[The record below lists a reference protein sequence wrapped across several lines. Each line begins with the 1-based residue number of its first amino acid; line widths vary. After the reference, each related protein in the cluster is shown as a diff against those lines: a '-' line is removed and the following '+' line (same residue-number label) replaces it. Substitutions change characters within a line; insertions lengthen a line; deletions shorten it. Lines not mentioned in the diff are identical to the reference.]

1 MRGFGWLGCGLAMAV
16 SVAPSVAFAGEV
28 DDEAPKRFSL
38 SLSGGIRPDMAALGS
53 TIVQDGSVDIA
64 DSSFINQVY
73 STSKALM
80 SDRDNM
86 TLKDNSDR
94 TDSVYN
100 LLSDYKAG
108 GSILGAELGGDVR
121 YELDEVGLPLFVKT
135 GFYYTSRM
143 SGGEQSRT
151 LGDVPSQ
158 YDDLKNLIGAS
169 GYDVDDFVGGTMAT
183 SWTAAW
189 TEIPISVGVKAEA
202 RRPLTMAYGYAGISI
217 MSGGFD
223 IGIDLDE
230 KYARAVTTHFIEN
243 PEGALIPYRLLDQSP
258 GAVKDTIKF
267 RTTAMGL
274 NYGAGVQAGLSRRVA
289 VFVEL
294 NSSGAAATVYSEG
307 LSPKTQQLLTSL
319 SSSTLAD
326 ENGGDPNW
334 FRNLAY
340 PVVMQGASGRIGVR
354 AYLF

>member
-1 MRGFGWLGCGLAMAV
+1 MA
-16 SVAPSVAFAGEV
+16 S
-28 DDEAPKRFSL
+28 
-38 SLSGGIRPDMAALGS
+38 LGS

-73 STSKALM
+73 STGKALM

-86 TLKDNSDR
+86 TIKDNSDK
-94 TDSVYN
+94 TDSIYN
-100 LLSDYKAG
+100 LLSDYQAG

-121 YELDEVGLPLFVKT
+121 YEFDEIGLPLFVKT
-135 GFYYTSRM
+135 GLYYTSRM

-151 LGDVPSQ
+151 LGDLPAN
-158 YDDLKNLIGAS
+158 YDDLGLLLAAG
-169 GYDVDDFVGGTMAT
+169 GYDADDFVGGTMLT
-183 SWTAAW
+183 SWSAAW
-189 TEIPISVGVKAEA
+189 TEIPISVGVKAETH
-202 RRPLTMAYGYAGISI
+202 RPLTMAYGYAGVSI

-230 KYARAVTTHFIEN
+230 KYARAVTTHFVEN
-243 PEGALIPYRLLDQSP
+243 PAGAIIPYSLLDQSP

-274 NYGAGVQAGLSRRVA
+274 NYGAGAQAGLNKHVA

-319 SSSTLAD
+319 SSPDLAQ
-326 ENGGDPNW
+326 GDPNW

-354 AYLF
+354 AYIF